1 MPEVDNL
8 TYFPKKILI
17 PNLGSTYICRNVQ
30 ITYVI
35 ITSKCVIISLMQK
48 QFYEVF
54 FWQNS
59 KTHPEEFYS
68 LSFIY
73 LIEQSDCFFFQ
84 CQLYVNG
91 NLAAELSRAN
101 QTLIPKAYF
110 ILNTVVPILSQGVY
124 IFAFLRQKK
133 TWIYLYKA

>member
-1 MPEVDNL
+1 MPEVDIL
-8 TYFPKKILI
+8 TNFQICFLI
-17 PNLGSTYICRNVQ
+17 SNLGTYICRNVQ

-35 ITSKCVIISLMQK
+35 IISKCVIISLMQK

-73 LIEQSDCFFFQ
+73 LIEQSRLFFFQ

-110 ILNTVVPILSQGVY
+110 ILNTVVPILS
-124 IFAFLRQKK
+124 
-133 TWIYLYKA
+133 